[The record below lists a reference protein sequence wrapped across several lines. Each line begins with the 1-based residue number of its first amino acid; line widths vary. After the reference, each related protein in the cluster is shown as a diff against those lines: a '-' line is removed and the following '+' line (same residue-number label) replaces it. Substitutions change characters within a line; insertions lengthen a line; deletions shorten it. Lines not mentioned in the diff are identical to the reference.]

1 MLTTL
6 WSLEK
11 TVDVRVELALTL
23 NSGGQPKIKIK
34 FNPEAAGGKSPIRP
48 PLAPMNSLQQS
59 KTARM

>member
-6 WSLEK
+6 WSLAK
-11 TVDVRVELALTL
+11 TVDVRVELALTV

-34 FNPEAAGGKSPIRP
+34 FDPKKFGGKSPIPP
-48 PLAPMNSLQQS
+48 PLVTMNSQQQS